1 MNYIPSS
8 CGLFGIMRKNGSE
21 KIPGTIPVKCLNSI
35 RYRGSNKGSGYASFN
50 VNHNNNYSINVFYE
64 EDEHKLRSLLE
75 QNGFGINKMEVRNGN
90 NIKSYCYDVSIG
102 DMSSIDNVND
112 VLWKEGTGRIYSS
125 GTSLDIFK
133 GIGYPDDVG
142 KEYSI
147 ESKEADMWLAHTR
160 QPTNSPGSLPYWSH
174 PFSSF
179 NIAIVHNG
187 DISSF
192 GANREFLK
200 SKGVNS
206 FVGTD
211 SEVIAYIFR
220 ELLKQYDLITT
231 VKIMA
236 GKIEDSGMKYKNRGA
251 VLDGPYTLV
260 IGYDDGNDLYMIC
273 IADRTKLRPA
283 ILGEDDGN
291 FFIAS
296 EESQIRLISPDARI
310 WTLEPDSYFIT
321 SFNRGI
327 ISPGR
332 KGIENRNKINI
343 PDSFQIDAGAIEYN
357 RLNQAI
363 LKGDQ
368 AITINNVAGHRY
380 IGINFPDSEKDITIY
395 GTPGNCFM
403 NLNENN
409 SSTIYGNVADDCC
422 DSMGGGM
429 VKIYGD
435 AGDILCQAF
444 NGGKVYVLGNA
455 GNRACIQ
462 MREYVDKSTVVVING
477 KFDDYLGEYMS
488 GGTLLVLSNSD
499 RNFGRYIGSGM
510 IGGTIFIRGK
520 VNSRNVGI
528 QPPETAVNGML
539 NALRKSELITDK
551 EYHKLKGM
559 SFIDMIK
566 FLPPG
571 SRKFVRKFYSGHEL
585 PEYEYRYLNS
595 QEKIKLNSIL
605 KEFDTEMGTHST
617 EFLGDKFTIIMPGNY

>member
-8 CGLFGIMRKNGSE
+8 CGLFGIMRKNGRE

-35 RYRGSNKGSGYASFN
+35 RYRGSDKGSGYASFN

-236 GKIEDSGMKYKNRGA
+236 GKI
-251 VLDGPYTLV
+251 
-260 IGYDDGNDLYMIC
+260 
-273 IADRTKLRPA
+273 
-283 ILGEDDGN
+283 
-291 FFIAS
+291 
-296 EESQIRLISPDARI
+296 
-310 WTLEPDSYFIT
+310 
-321 SFNRGI
+321 
-327 ISPGR
+327 
-332 KGIENRNKINI
+332 
-343 PDSFQIDAGAIEYN
+343 
-357 RLNQAI
+357 
-363 LKGDQ
+363 
-368 AITINNVAGHRY
+368 
-380 IGINFPDSEKDITIY
+380 
-395 GTPGNCFM
+395 
-403 NLNENN
+403 
-409 SSTIYGNVADDCC
+409 
-422 DSMGGGM
+422 
-429 VKIYGD
+429 
-435 AGDILCQAF
+435 
-444 NGGKVYVLGNA
+444 
-455 GNRACIQ
+455 
-462 MREYVDKSTVVVING
+462 
-477 KFDDYLGEYMS
+477 
-488 GGTLLVLSNSD
+488 
-499 RNFGRYIGSGM
+499 
-510 IGGTIFIRGK
+510 
-520 VNSRNVGI
+520 
-528 QPPETAVNGML
+528 
-539 NALRKSELITDK
+539 
-551 EYHKLKGM
+551 
-559 SFIDMIK
+559 
-566 FLPPG
+566 
-571 SRKFVRKFYSGHEL
+571 
-585 PEYEYRYLNS
+585 
-595 QEKIKLNSIL
+595 
-605 KEFDTEMGTHST
+605 
-617 EFLGDKFTIIMPGNY
+617 